1 MKNLCRRDQGL
12 LWPLQAP
19 VDMQCDE
26 SGSDEWRRDILVVE
40 MERMRKGMEGEC

>member
-12 LWPLQAP
+12 LWPLQTP
-19 VDMQCDE
+19 VDMQRDE
-26 SGSDEWRRDILVVE
+26 SVSDEQRRDILVVE